1 MRTYVFDERMR
12 LVVILPENA
21 IIEKQDAKAHV
32 VRARSFLEAKKRLY
46 ARGNL

>member
-21 IIEKQDAKAHV
+21 VIEKQDAKAHV
-32 VRARSFLEAKKRLY
+32 VRARFLLEARKALY
-46 ARGNL
+46 RKQR